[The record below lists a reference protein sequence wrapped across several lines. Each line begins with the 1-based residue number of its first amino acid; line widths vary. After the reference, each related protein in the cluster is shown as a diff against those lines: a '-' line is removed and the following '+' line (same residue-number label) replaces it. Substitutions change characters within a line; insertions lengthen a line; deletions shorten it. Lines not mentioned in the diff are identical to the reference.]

1 MKVVAWTLSAL
12 ASLVLGCAPVPVKVY
27 QPALNDAHAG
37 DSERVHALV
46 APTLRCLAAYEAL
59 PQGGTTALR
68 TEQPR
73 HDFGLALK
81 TRLDLRSVRSSLG
94 PRLDEAHFR
103 LADFR
108 ELPLVTDSSGVG
120 FEDAEWRF
128 RIEVAATADLD
139 HNGREDWILWLTDR
153 SRTASYQD
161 QQVLIAWNPG
171 SAGLVSARPA
181 PCGDESPPPRH

>member
-1 MKVVAWTLSAL
+1 MKIFRWTPVLVATFI
-12 ASLVLGCAPVPVKVY
+12 LGCVPVPVKVY
-27 QPALNDAHAG
+27 QPALNDTRTG
-37 DSERVHALV
+37 DSTPAHALV

-59 PQGGTTALR
+59 PARGTTALR
-68 TEQPR
+68 TGQPR
-73 HDFGLALK
+73 PDYGLALK

-108 ELPLVTDSSGVG
+108 ELPLDTDSSGVG
-120 FEDAEWRF
+120 FEDTEWRF